1 MAIVFIPARSST
13 FNSTVTF
20 YSEAHPVDSEAE
32 CQVHW
37 ENMRE
42 LVGSLSDAIDELEE
56 LRALFSFFPFF
67 LVLRLTCS
75 NSTNGGAEVDD
86 VSYAVGC
93 GVVGGRGRG
102 LGRLRRRRREISSIS
117 KWSYVS
123 SRPPPS
129 APAGRP
135 PVRPPVRLLDVGSV
149 PPPPP
154 PLRSMRAEKGS

>member
-1 MAIVFIPARSST
+1 MLWPLSLSQLGLQRSIQQLRFIPRRTRSRSTRRPSVRSTGKICENSLAR
-13 FNSTVTF
+13 
-20 YSEAHPVDSEAE
+20 
-32 CQVHW
+32 
-37 ENMRE
+37 
-42 LVGSLSDAIDELEE
+42 SLSDAIDELEE

-129 APAGRP
+129 APA
-135 PVRPPVRLLDVGSV
+135 VRPSERPSVCWMLGRCRLLLLLFV
-149 PPPPP
+149 
-154 PLRSMRAEKGS
+154 R